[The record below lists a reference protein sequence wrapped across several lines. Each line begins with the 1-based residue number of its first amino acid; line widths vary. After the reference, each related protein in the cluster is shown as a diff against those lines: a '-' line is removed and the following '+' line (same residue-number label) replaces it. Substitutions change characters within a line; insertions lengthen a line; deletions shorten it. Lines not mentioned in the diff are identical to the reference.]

1 MCSFIDDEAKVI
13 NGNIVVGNH
22 DSIMLLGVEPQNKLR
37 DFSKTISKILLDS
50 NIDIDVSISKVVNEI
65 EKFQKQGAINKNPK
79 LSFVKQR
86 QHEKLAKKYYDLL
99 DYIDR
104 VTLYFQLQQAQMIK
118 EVKMFEKLSSVIN
131 QSSNELEECIKIGDQ
146 ILQNKTSVADNQE
159 QKEWYSRLEKRLE
172 DLRISHTVSLQNQ
185 AQIKMLYD
193 NNLLLIDKISATLS
207 NTFPVWKNQMSIL
220 LGVELLEN
228 RLNVQDKV
236 LKITQD
242 YIKQSSKRVKKSS
255 ELSDKDINNLLELN
269 EQLKTV
275 LNDMNLAEEN
285 DVDIRKNLKKYC
297 IKQKEVNCYEK

>member
-1 MCSFIDDEAKVI
+1 MCSFIDDEEKVI

-50 NIDIDVSISKVVNEI
+50 NIDIDVSISEVVNEI
-65 EKFQKQGAINKNPK
+65 EKFQKQGATNKISK
-79 LSFVKQR
+79 LSFVNQR

-118 EVKMFEKLSSVIN
+118 EVKMFEMLSSVIN

-146 ILQNKTSVADNQE
+146 ILKNKSSVADNQE
-159 QKEWYSRLEKRLE
+159 QKEWYNRLEKRLE
-172 DLRISHTVSLQNQ
+172 DLRISHTVSLQNR

-242 YIKQSSKRVKKSS
+242 YIEHSSKRVKKSS
-255 ELSDKDINNLLELN
+255 KFSSDDINNLLDLN

-275 LNDMNLAEEN
+275 LNDMSLAEEN
-285 DVDIRKNLKKYC
+285 DAGIRKNF
-297 IKQKEVNCYEK
+297 QKILY